1 MPTLSPIFT
10 SEDNE
15 KIVYTYNNAEFR
27 NTVAVTGATLL
38 GTSGLSLAGYLPIAG
53 PMIYEFPSTYYE
65 PRKTRILFNADAFG
79 DCLNGVT
86 GAYQYLPFKLKSW
99 GVLPG
104 SSAIFQVNGAQRSY
118 NMQRSVSYIETSERI
133 TNIELQNLQVEVA
146 DNPYYNTS
154 FFTYSAGAV
163 HYLRL
168 ILQTQIEVFKKW
180 PK

>member
-27 NTVAVTGATLL
+27 NISAVNSAGLLSTTGLA
-38 GTSGLSLAGYLPIAG
+38 LAGYLPAAG
-53 PMIYEFPSTYYE
+53 SIVYEFPSTYYE

-79 DCLNGVT
+79 DCLNGVI
-86 GAYQYLPFKLKSW
+86 GAYVFLPFKLKSW
-99 GVLPG
+99 GVLSG
-104 SSAIFQVNGAQRSY
+104 GSAIFQINGAQRNY
-118 NMQRSVSYIETSERI
+118 NMQRNVSLIETSERI
-133 TNIELQNLQVEVA
+133 TNIELENLQVQIA
-146 DNPYYNTS
+146 DNQDYNIG
-154 FFTYSAGAV
+154 FFAYAAGAV

-168 ILQTQIEVFKKW
+168 ILQTQIEVYKRW